1 MFRRVPAVSEQ
12 AVPTLVT
19 KTPDEG
25 LALAIK
31 LSRLAVKAVQP
42 DAEIRKKLRPT
53 YEEDAAQLIAIA
65 QVVAAN
71 FQTVAAANKYWR

>member
-1 MFRRVPAVSEQ
+1 VSAQ

-31 LSRLAVKAVQP
+31 LARLAVKAVQP
-42 DAEIRKKLRPT
+42 DADIRKKLRPG
-53 YEEDAAQLIAIA
+53 YEEDATQLIAISH
-65 QVVAAN
+65 VVAVN